1 MHVTAALDEIPI
13 YVRAGT
19 ILPLGPVIE
28 HTSQMPGGPLELEIY
43 PGKDATFTLVEDDGT
58 TTNYLNGQ
66 MLATMFKW
74 NDASGQ
80 LSWTTEGNYAG
91 NDIYKNVHVVVF
103 DRAGKKQAEGT
114 LGSTGN
120 LTPAP

>member
-1 MHVTAALDEIPI
+1 LQPGGARDVYLPHGRWYPFESNTPVNGGRTMHVTAALDEIPI

-80 LSWTTEGNYAG
+80 L
-91 NDIYKNVHVVVF
+91 
-103 DRAGKKQAEGT
+103 
-114 LGSTGN
+114 
-120 LTPAP
+120 